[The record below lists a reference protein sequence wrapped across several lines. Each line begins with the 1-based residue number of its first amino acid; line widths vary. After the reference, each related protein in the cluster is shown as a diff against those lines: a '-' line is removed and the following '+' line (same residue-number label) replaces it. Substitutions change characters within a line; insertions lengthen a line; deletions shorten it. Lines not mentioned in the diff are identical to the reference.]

1 MLEINA
7 GLSAPMIRSTESL
20 FYYLL
25 TYLLD
30 VRPTL
35 CNFDHAG
42 QASAY
47 ARGGRMHSLSREVTR
62 QNGDAASC
70 QITVRTC
77 YMPMQLLNDR
87 DVANDFAMKALEYA
101 NGFEMIG

>member
-1 MLEINA
+1 
-7 GLSAPMIRSTESL
+7 
-20 FYYLL
+20 
-25 TYLLD
+25 
-30 VRPTL
+30 
-35 CNFDHAG
+35 
-42 QASAY
+42 
-47 ARGGRMHSLSREVTR
+47 MHSLSREVTR